1 MAKIARPL
9 NSEKA
14 RGEIGG
20 IIFSE
25 SNNVNYVRRNTVK
38 PYVQTEKRKEVANR
52 LALASAGWQ
61 RMTDE
66 ERKRWEDFA
75 DTHEAEDA
83 FGQKFKKPAFAW
95 YVSSRE
101 NLYSVRHPKVPSIAE
116 AEFPPT
122 PTGLTMTTP
131 SIFQQ
136 YLVIYALQGEEV
148 PKDYLRLY
156 ISKEKSPSRIFNFSE
171 CTLWKADTANIANN
185 RYNIT
190 TTQYNAFK
198 GVYTIFAQF
207 VNRDSG
213 LAGKFLKTRI
223 VFE

>member
-20 IIFSE
+20 IVFSE
-25 SNNVNYVRRNTVK
+25 SNNINYVRRNTVK
-38 PYVQTEKRKEVANR
+38 PYVQTEKRKEVASR

-75 DTHEAEDA
+75 ESHEAEDA

-95 YVSSRE
+95 YVSCRE

-171 CTLWKADTANIANN
+171 CELWKADTANIANN